1 MLEGILQAFNL
12 VDKVIK
18 KENVLKANNTVMGI
32 IQEEVLPVLKELN
45 SIKSKKLEKSEILDL
60 VKNIIKIQ
68 KGKTKDFLKEL
79 EALFLSIDSNRK
91 VIEEIIVTHAS
102 SNITDKA
109 MSAKDSAIVKLVDD
123 LTSLT
128 LYSLDLVVCMLSDAN
143 NTAFPKIKFKQLK
156 EGMTEFVKLFLDYSN
171 NLEDVLETVVTLDD
185 TVLSSKTNK
194 SILEAFF
201 ARSKFKF
208 PSVVSN
214 GFINNPF
221 YHIRMYFVDRDM
233 AKLDALKDKKKLIEL
248 RIMELKL
255 ENKHSSDPDL
265 EKRIE
270 YFEDKLAG
278 IEYSIAK
285 LED

>member
-1 MLEGILQAFNL
+1 MLEGLLRSFNL
-12 VDKVIK
+12 VGKVIK
-18 KENVLKANNTVMGI
+18 KENILKANNTVMGI

-45 SIKSKKLEKSEILDL
+45 DIKSKRLEKSEILDL
-60 VKNIIKIQ
+60 VKDIIKTR

-79 EALFLSIDSNRK
+79 EDLFLSIDKNRK
-91 VIEEIIVTHAS
+91 SIEELIVAHAS

-109 MSAKDSAIVKLVDD
+109 MSTKDSAIVKLVDD

-128 LYSLDLVVCMLSDAN
+128 LYSLDLVVCILSDVK
-143 NTAFPKIKFKQLK
+143 NTAFPKIKFKQLR
-156 EGMTEFVKLFLDYSN
+156 EGIPEFVKLFLDYSN
-171 NLEDVLETVVTLDD
+171 NLEDSLETIATLDD
-185 TVLSSKTNK
+185 TVISSKTNK
-194 SILEAFF
+194 SILESFF
-201 ARSKFKF
+201 GRSKFKF

-233 AKLDALKDKKKLIEL
+233 QKLDALKDKKKLIEL

-255 ENKHSSDPDL
+255 ENKNSNDPDL
-265 EKRIE
+265 AERIE
-270 YFEDKLAG
+270 YFEDKLASL
-278 IEYSIAK
+278 EYSIAK